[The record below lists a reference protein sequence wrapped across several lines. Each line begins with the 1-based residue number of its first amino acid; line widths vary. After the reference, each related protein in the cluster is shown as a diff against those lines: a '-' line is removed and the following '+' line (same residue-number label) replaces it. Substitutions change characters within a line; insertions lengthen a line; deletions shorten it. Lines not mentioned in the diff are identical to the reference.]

1 MKVTTYRN
9 FHTPVEDKE
18 FLDLIEEVKAEKYA
32 SEIKAIR
39 YAFHQGNDS
48 LGEKLKKDL
57 VAFTPSG
64 IFLGGRTLK
73 CLKTYT
79 GLAHLDI
86 DDLRPEE
93 VESMRNLV
101 NDCQYTYAS
110 FVSPSGLGLKIFIR
124 VVSGEGEHKI
134 AIQQLMDFYEELTG
148 VPCDPKCK
156 DITRLCFLSWDENAY
171 VNEQSELFTPLVV
184 EKEEVANVPLDHTP
198 KSIEYCVSFTE
209 KVSTYAEGN
218 RNSHVYLIA
227 RNANRFGIHEEEILD
242 YCLTSFDL
250 SQQEITASV
259 KSAYKH
265 NVVEFAKFA
274 NIATTA
280 TTELTQTEKDQKEE
294 DSQKKMAEVMKNTP
308 FIPNNVFDTLPSI
321 LKESCS
327 LFDDKRERDVF
338 LTSSI
343 AILSGCL
350 PNVTGLYFSS
360 TIYTNLYSFIIAP
373 PASGKG
379 SMNFAKMLADAIHE
393 NLLAESKEK
402 QKAYKVELR
411 EYKKRHQGKGAKDN
425 SEEEEPVEPPFK
437 VLYVPANTSSSKV
450 YEHIEKNEGKGIICE
465 TEADTLGIVFK
476 NDWGSYSDL
485 LRKAFHHERI
495 SISRKTDNLYFEVEN
510 PQLSVV
516 LTGTPNQIVNIIQ
529 SAEDGL
535 FSRFLFYTFSAEPV
549 WKSPAPQPGK
559 PDFSKYFKEKA
570 QEIFR
575 MQEMLE
581 CNPTVVSMSVEQW
594 REFNSFFEE
603 VLIEINELVSSEAT
617 SVVKRLGLIF
627 FRICLIFTAL
637 RKFENGDTTGE
648 LECEEIDFQNTKQ
661 IVKVLLEHSIILYT
675 NLPGA
680 DKEFKI
686 TKSTKKQ
693 TFFNALPTEF
703 KRKEAVEIGKEFKIP
718 TRTVDNLIGKVWLG
732 FDIEKVDTGMYRKLN
747 K

>member
-1 MKVTTYRN
+1 MKVTTYSN
-9 FHTPVEDKE
+9 FHTPVEDKD
-18 FLDLIEEVKAEKYA
+18 FLDIIT
-32 SEIKAIR
+32 EIKNGKFEEKIKSIR
-39 YAFHQGNDS
+39 YAIHQGNTS
-48 LGEKLKKDL
+48 LGESQKKEL
-57 VAFTPSG
+57 LAFTPSG
-64 IFLGGRTLK
+64 VFVGGRNLES
-73 CLKTYT
+73 LITYT

-86 DDLRPEE
+86 DHLRMEEIEE
-93 VESMRNLV
+93 VRALV
-101 NDCQYTYAS
+101 NSCKYTFAS
-110 FVSPSGLGLKIFIR
+110 FISPSGLGLKIF
-124 VVSGEGEHKI
+124 VQVSSSKEEHKDMI
-134 AIQQLMDFYEELTG
+134 EQLMDFYTELLD
-148 VPCDPKCK
+148 VECDRKCK
-156 DITRLCFLSWDENAY
+156 DITRLCFVSWDEKAY
-171 VNEQSELFTPLVV
+171 VNTDAESFRM
-184 EKEEVANVPLDHTP
+184 VPLASKVDIQEHNNEHP
-198 KSIEYCVSFTE
+198 KSIEYCIRFSE
-209 KVSTYAEGN
+209 KISTYQKGN
-218 RNSHVYLIA
+218 RNAHIYLIA
-227 RNANRFGIHEEEILD
+227 RNANRFGISQEDILN
-242 YCLTSFDL
+242 YCLTEFDL
-250 SQQEITASV
+250 EANEITASV
-259 KSAYKH
+259 NSAYK
-265 NVVEFAKFA
+265 NNSGEFANFA

-280 TTELTQTEKDQKEE
+280 TTKLTQAEKEQKEE
-294 DSQKKMAEVMKNTP
+294 DIQRNMAEVMKNTP
-308 FIPNNVFDTLPSI
+308 YIPQNVFETLPSL

-360 TIYTNLYSFIIAP
+360 TIYTNLFSFIIAP

-393 NLLAESKEK
+393 NLLTESKEK
-402 QKAYKVELR
+402 QKAYQVELR
-411 EYKKRHQGKGAKDN
+411 EYKKRHQGKGAKEN
-425 SEEEEPVEPPFK
+425 SEEEEPVEPPFR

-570 QEIFR
+570 QEVFR

-594 REFNSFFEE
+594 AEFNSFFDE
-603 VLIEINELVSSEAT
+603 VLTEINELVSSEAT

-627 FRICLIFTAL
+627 FRMCLIFTAL
-637 RKFENGDTTGE
+637 RKFENGDTSEE
-648 LECEEIDFQNTKQ
+648 LVCEEIDFQNTKQ
-661 IVKVLLEHSIILYT
+661 IVKVVLEHSIILYT

-693 TFFNALPTEF
+693 TFFNALPEEF
-703 KRKEAVEIGKEFKIP
+703 KRKEAVEIGEKFKIP
-718 TRTVDNLIGKVWLG
+718 TRTVDNLIGKIWLG
-732 FDIEKVDTGMYRKLN
+732 SEIVKVDTGVYRKC